1 MADAESLLQAIRQA
15 EANEDYESLDS
26 LREEY
31 IACAP
36 GSPEATDAR
45 YRLGLSYLFRQ
56 KNMERAKTVLKDAA
70 SDKNHPIAPAARVSY
85 ALLLNAQQK
94 RQQAMFELRKL
105 LGAGQPPSV
114 HTASALDFLS
124 LLLRESGA
132 QSADIQ
138 KVEEQRRSHLEVLA
152 EQETDPMEKAHWWLR
167 LGTAYADGEEPWE
180 WQKARSYYQ
189 DIVKLGA
196 KAGNSA
202 VQAARDAMKTL
213 PR

>member
-1 MADAESLLQAIRQA
+1 MADPESLLEAIRTA
-15 EANEDYESLDS
+15 EENEEVESLDS

-31 IACAP
+31 LACAP
-36 GSPEATDAR
+36 STPEATEAR
-45 YRLGLSYLFRQ
+45 YRLGLSYLFRR
-56 KNMERAKTVLKDAA
+56 KNMEDAKAFLKEAA
-70 SDKNHPIAPAARVSY
+70 SDKSHPIAPAARVSY

-105 LGAGQPPSV
+105 LTTGQPPTV

-132 QSADIQ
+132 QAADIE
-138 KVEEQRRSHLEVLA
+138 KVEEQRRSHLETLA
-152 EQETDPMEKAHWWLR
+152 EQESDPMEKAHWWLR

-189 DIVKLGA
+189 EIIKLGA
-196 KAGNSA
+196 TAGKSA
-202 VQAARDAMKTL
+202 IHAARDAMKTL